1 MHRSAMVL
9 ERLVQHGIYD
19 TPSRIIYTDYS
30 LADDKSIGESY
41 CAHITV

>member
-1 MHRSAMVL
+1 MVL

-19 TPSRIIYTDYS
+19 TLSHIIYTDYS
-30 LADDKSIGESY
+30 LADDKSISESY